1 MIARVH
7 DQASSVLAAGLQTG
21 GLQNWIVSN
30 LIPLLLL
37 LVALLLLWMGGGKGD
52 NAGVMKRLAGVFVAL
67 GIIGLA
73 LSGAGVDVGKWLAGL
88 FTT

>member
-1 MIARVH
+1 MIAEV
-7 DQASSVLAAGLQTG
+7 VAAGGALKTG

-37 LVALLLLWMGGGKGD
+37 AVALLLLMLGGGKGD

>member
-1 MIARVH
+1 MMAAVH
-7 DQASSVLAAGLQTG
+7 DHLSTAYAAVQTG
-21 GLQNWIVSN
+21 GLQGWIVSN

-37 LVALLLLWMGGGKGD
+37 AVALLLLWMGGGKGD